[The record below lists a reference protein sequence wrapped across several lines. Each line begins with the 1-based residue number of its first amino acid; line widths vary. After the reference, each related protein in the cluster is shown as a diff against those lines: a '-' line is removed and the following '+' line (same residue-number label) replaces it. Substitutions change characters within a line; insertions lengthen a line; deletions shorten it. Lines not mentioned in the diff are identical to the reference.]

1 MLMLG
6 INLNI
11 KRLLVGENWL
21 KTIRAPDP
29 EEEEAESRE
38 KPSLCDDAFFL
49 SQVAN
54 QESRFTYPRMLLLAF
69 IDWLRQHFANQEV
82 KEPRLSESEQVR

>member
-1 MLMLG
+1 M
-6 INLNI
+6 
-11 KRLLVGENWL
+11 GENWL

-29 EEEEAESRE
+29 EEEEAESRA

-54 QESRFTYPRMLLLAF
+54 QESRFTSLSRMLLLAF
-69 IDWLRQHFANQEV
+69 IDWSHQNFVDQGSLTPS
-82 KEPRLSESEQVR
+82 K